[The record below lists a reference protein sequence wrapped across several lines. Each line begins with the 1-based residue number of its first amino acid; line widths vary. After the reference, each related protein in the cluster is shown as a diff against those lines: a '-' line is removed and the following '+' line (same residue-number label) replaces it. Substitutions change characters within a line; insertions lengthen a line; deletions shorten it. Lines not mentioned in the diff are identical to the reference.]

1 MSTTTTGVGVLA
13 PSNIPKGCEVI
24 LVLTAA
30 AAAAPSGGS
39 GLDCGRAP
47 RRMAHCKQ

>member
-1 MSTTTTGVGVLA
+1 MSTTTTGVDVLA

-30 AAAAPSGGS
+30 AAPSGGS
-39 GLDCGRAP
+39 GLDCRRAP
-47 RRMAHCKQ
+47 RRMAH